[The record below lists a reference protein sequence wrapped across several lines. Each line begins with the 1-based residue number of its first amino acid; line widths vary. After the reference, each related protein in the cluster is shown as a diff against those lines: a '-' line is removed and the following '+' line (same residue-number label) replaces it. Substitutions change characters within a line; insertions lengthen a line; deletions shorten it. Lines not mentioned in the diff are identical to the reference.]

1 MLVDVESRQPQRQL
15 VLQLRGEPLL
25 HHVVAALKEE
35 NIFILYTN
43 ILSLNSKLNI
53 FIILKIFFIEQLK
66 IFLYYALDIL
76 PAHRGTRKPRSLSAA
91 ARRRPRARR

>member
-25 HHVVAALKEE
+25 HHVVAALEEE

-66 IFLYYALDIL
+66 IFLYYVLDIF
-76 PAHRGTRKPRSLSAA
+76 TCT
-91 ARRRPRARR
+91 